1 MSWVAVARKDFRD
14 AIRSRM
20 FWALAIVF
28 GLLSIGIGGAYGYFT
43 DELARSVPANEA
55 GIGLVFFV
63 QSPITIFIMFIS
75 AIICH
80 KSIVG
85 EWEQGSLKLLLSLP
99 HTRSDVILGKI
110 VGRAGVIS
118 VPAIGSLVLGLGLG
132 AALLGG
138 SVLTS
143 VDFLAVAAGFLVAIL
158 VYIAL
163 YVSIFVGVSAITRSS
178 SLAVAGSVA
187 LIVLQF
193 FWSIILSILFILLES
208 TFDISGNADWMYLLR
223 MLMPN
228 TAFNEVLNASLSA
241 MTEWPLSANA
251 GDIDAVYASPW
262 VAAVILVLWIVVPVA
277 IGYWRFESADL

>member
-1 MSWVAVARKDFRD
+1 MSWTAIARKDFRD

-28 GLLSIGIGGAYGYFT
+28 GLLSIGIGGAYGYFDVLQDT
-43 DELARSVPANEA
+43 GATNQ
-55 GIGLVFFV
+55 GLFLVSFV

-99 HTRSDVILGKI
+99 HTRGDVILGKI
-110 VGRAGVIS
+110 VGRAGVIA

-143 VDFLAVAAGFLVAIL
+143 VNFLAVSAGFLVAIL

-163 YVSIFVGVSAITRSS
+163 YVSIFVSVSAITRSS

-193 FWSIILSILFILLES
+193 FWSIIVSILFILLES
-208 TFDISGNADWMYLLR
+208 TFDISGNADWRYLLQT
-223 MLMPN
+223 LMPN
-228 TAFNEVLNASLSA
+228 TAFNEVLNAALSA
-241 MTEWPLSANA
+241 TTEWPGEATASTV
-251 GDIDAVYASPW
+251 DAVYASP
-262 VAAVILVLWIVVPVA
+262 VTAAVILVLWIVVPVA
-277 IGYWRFESADL
+277 IGYWRFEGADL

>member
-1 MSWVAVARKDFRD
+1 MSWIAVARKDFRD

-43 DELARSVPANEA
+43 DELAASVPASEA

-110 VGRAGVIS
+110 VGRAGVIA

-193 FWSIILSILFILLES
+193 FWSVIIALVTLLLDLSG
-208 TFDISGNADWMYLLR
+208 DPDWLYIPQTI
-223 MLMPN
+223 MPN
-228 TAFNEVLNASLSA
+228 AAFNELLNASLSA

-262 VAAVILVLWIVVPVA
+262 TAAVILLLWIVVPVA
-277 IGYWRFESADL
+277 IGYWRFKNADL

>member
-1 MSWVAVARKDFRD
+1 MSWIAVARKDFRD

-28 GLLSIGIGGAYGYFT
+28 GLLSIGIGGLYGHFDVLQNT
-43 DELARSVPANEA
+43 GATNQ
-55 GIGLVFFV
+55 GLFLVSFV

-99 HTRSDVILGKI
+99 HTRGDVILGKI
-110 VGRAGVIS
+110 VGRAGVIA
-118 VPAIGSLVLGLGLG
+118 VPAIGSLILGLGLG
-132 AALLGG
+132 AVLLGG

-143 VDFLAVAAGFLVAIL
+143 VDFLAVSAGFLVAIL

-163 YVSIFVGVSAITRSS
+163 FVSIFVGISAIVRSS
-178 SLAVAGSVA
+178 SLAVAGSIA

-193 FWSIILSILFILLES
+193 FWGIIISLLYLILGA

-223 MLMPN
+223 ILMPN
-228 TAFNEVLNASLSA
+228 TAFNEVLNATLSA
-241 MTEWPLSANA
+241 ITEWPGKATASTV
-251 GDIDAVYASPW
+251 DAVYASP
-262 VAAVILVLWIVVPVA
+262 VTAAVVLLLWIVLPVA